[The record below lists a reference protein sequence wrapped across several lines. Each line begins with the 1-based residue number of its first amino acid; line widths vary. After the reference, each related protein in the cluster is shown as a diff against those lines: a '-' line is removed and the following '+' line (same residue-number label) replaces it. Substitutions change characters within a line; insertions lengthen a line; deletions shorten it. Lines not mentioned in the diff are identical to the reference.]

1 MNGGNIM
8 KDYITK
14 VLNDQIQNL
23 EHLKETSFAADLQQA
38 IEVCIDSLKNGN
50 KILLAGN
57 GGSAADSQHFA
68 AELVGRF
75 LKERRALPAIAL
87 TTDSSNMTSIAN
99 DYSYDVIFS
108 RQLEALG
115 KNGDV
120 FIGISTSGNSN
131 NIIEAVK
138 EAKKQNVITLGILGR
153 DGGKLKEMCDYTIV
167 VDFDYT
173 PHIQEVHEMIVHMM
187 CEQIENALCV

>member
-75 LKERRALPAIAL
+75 LKE
-87 TTDSSNMTSIAN
+87 DEHCQ
-99 DYSYDVIFS
+99 
-108 RQLEALG
+108 QLL
-115 KNGDV
+115 
-120 FIGISTSGNSN
+120 
-131 NIIEAVK
+131 
-138 EAKKQNVITLGILGR
+138 
-153 DGGKLKEMCDYTIV
+153 
-167 VDFDYT
+167 
-173 PHIQEVHEMIVHMM
+173 
-187 CEQIENALCV
+187 